1 MAQFLPADEA
11 WTRPNLPKAVKS
23 TPIRAEGTRTLT
35 MVAGRA
41 STDDKAVSIG
51 APFRGVVG
59 AIPTGRSDELTRQGT
74 SRVES
79 DGGCCGAA
87 DGRPRKPLQPSPT
100 QSNAPMDSL
109 AVVLFTVLSFG
120 LSVGI
125 AGVVLDRI
133 LRVTHRAAGKQPAPP
148 RSGPAAT

>member
-1 MAQFLPADEA
+1 
-11 WTRPNLPKAVKS
+11 
-23 TPIRAEGTRTLT
+23 

-41 STDDKAVSIG
+41 STDDEAVSIG

-74 SRVES
+74 SRVQS
-79 DGGCCGAA
+79 DVGCGAA
-87 DGRPRKPLQPSPT
+87 DGRPRKPPQPSPT
-100 QSNAPMDSL
+100 QGNAPMDSL

-148 RSGPAAT
+148 RRGPAAT

>member
-1 MAQFLPADEA
+1 M
-11 WTRPNLPKAVKS
+11 
-23 TPIRAEGTRTLT
+23 
-35 MVAGRA
+35 MVAGRS

-51 APFRGVVG
+51 APFRGAVG

-74 SRVES
+74 SRVQS
-79 DGGCCGAA
+79 DGGCGAA
-87 DGRPRKPLQPSPT
+87 DGRPRKPPQPSPT